1 MIEIISKKQGM
12 KSLIKKLVELENLT
26 ACSGIHKKE
35 GYRIVRKKNRNNKI
49 NIATLAWQLE
59 QFASWIQTK
68 NAPILDATGKM
79 IGMIPMGARLTRQA
93 RPFIS
98 FYRVPDVFAH
108 FKQVVRNLVR
118 DFIIGRKM
126 KPKAFMQAIA
136 DSASSSQKFIIAN
149 KKSAPNKPITEAIK
163 GFNHPLK
170 ETGRLFNSIRGS
182 VKSLKRSVRAVLKNS
197 DIAKVNQIYKDLG
210 GKS

>member
-26 ACSGIHKKE
+26 ACAGIHKKE

-59 QFASWIQTK
+59 QFASWIQK
-68 NAPILDATGKM
+68 KSAPISDATGKI
-79 IGMIPMGARLTRQA
+79 IGIIPQGARLSRPA

-98 FYRVPDVFAH
+98 FFKVPDVFGH
-108 FKQVVRNLVR
+108 FKDSVRNLVR
-118 DFIIGRKM
+118 EFIIGRKM
-126 KPKAFMQAIA
+126 KPRAFMQHVA
-136 DSASSSQKFIIAN
+136 DQASSSQKFIIAS
-149 KKSAPNKPITEAIK
+149 KKSTPNKTLTERIK

-182 VKSLKRSVRAVLKNS
+182 VKSLKRSVRAVLKSS

-210 GKS
+210 GKA